1 MATAKKTRAPI
12 KRSGDNTLADL
23 AGLQLPTAAPEPA
36 EEPTPAPAEK
46 VEPVPAL
53 AEQRPEKPA
62 PAVARKPSA
71 KPKKPKGSDPYKGKA
86 KIDAYAT
93 PEVVAAIKYLA
104 ADDDRSQGYI
114 VRKYLDIDAMLA
126 DAKAAGFEVGEG

>member
-1 MATAKKTRAPI
+1 MAAKKTRTPL
-12 KRSGDNTLADL
+12 KRGGDNSLAELVDL
-23 AGLQLPTAAPEPA
+23 GLPEAQPEAPQPTAAPE
-36 EEPTPAPAEK
+36 
-46 VEPVPAL
+46 VEPVPSL
-53 AEQRPEKPA
+53 AEEKPAKPA
-62 PAVARKPSA
+62 PAPARKKTPS
-71 KPKKPKGSDPYKGKA
+71 KKPKGSDPYKGKA